1 MSTTQYTR
9 VGDGREIAYRTIVVA
24 DGPDFVFVPSGTMP
38 IEVLEEDPMMARFL
52 RTLGRYGTVHAIERP
67 GIGAS
72 DPLDPDVDYSDQLI
86 DACVAILDDLEVG
99 AAWFVG
105 GVGHGVSFVRL
116 NARRA
121 DRLAGA
127 ALINP
132 VRHAVERHRVDEVL
146 GRDEQSFGDVMRALA
161 PSRWDDPTYQAWY
174 DRAGR
179 LGASAAAARAFYAAV
194 TASGD
199 AYLRDPDV
207 ITEERRVLVIHRQ
220 DNRRVSVEDAQWWVD
235 QFPGGELLRVEGDD
249 LTIEAPDSGALADA
263 IGTFATGTRLAPTE
277 DRPLVG
283 VLFADLVGSTVRASE
298 AGDASWR
305 AVLDRFE
312 SRAATAVEE
321 QGGTVIKH
329 TGDGMLATC
338 STASRALEAATQVRR
353 MAADL
358 GLEVRIGVH
367 VGEVEVRGDDIGGI
381 AVHLAARVMDRAGAG
396 QIVMTSTVVQSTIG
410 GRWQVR
416 AIGAADLK
424 GIPDVW
430 ELYELI

>member
-1 MSTTQYTR
+1 MSATQYTR
-9 VGDGREIAYRTIVVA
+9 LPNGHEIAYRTIVVA

-38 IEVLEEDPMMARFL
+38 VEVLEEDPMMARFL

-86 DACVAILDDLEVG
+86 DACVAMLDALEVD

-105 GVGHGVSFVRL
+105 GVGHGASFVRL
-116 NARRA
+116 NARTA
-121 DRLAGA
+121 DRVAGA

-132 VRHAVERHRVDEVL
+132 VRHAAERNRVDEVL
-146 GRDEQSFGDVMRALA
+146 GRDEQSFDDVMRVLA
-161 PSRWDDPTYQAWY
+161 PSRWGDPAYQAWY

-179 LGASAAAARAFYAAV
+179 LGASATAARAFYTAV

-199 AYLRDPDV
+199 AYFRNPDV
-207 ITEERRVLVIHRQ
+207 ITDERRVLVIHRR
-220 DNRRVSVEDAQWWVD
+220 DNQRVSVDDAQWWVD
-235 QFPGGELLRVEGDD
+235 QFPGGELLRVEGAD
-249 LTIEAPDSGALADA
+249 LTIEAPDSGALAHE
-263 IGTFATGTRLAPTE
+263 IGTFATGIRLAPID

-283 VLFADLVGSTVRASE
+283 VLFTDLVGSTVRASE

-312 SRAATAVEE
+312 TSAADVVTR
-321 QGGTVIKH
+321 QGGTLVKH

-353 MAADL
+353 MAADI
-358 GLEVRIGVH
+358 GLDVRIGVH
-367 VGEVEVRGDDIGGI
+367 VGEVEIRGDDIGGI
-381 AVHLAARVMDRAGAG
+381 AVHLAARVMDRADAG
-396 QIVMTSTVVQSTIG
+396 QIVITSTVVQSTIG
-410 GRWQVR
+410 GRWQFR
-416 AIGAADLK
+416 AIGTAELK
-424 GIPDVW
+424 GIPDAW
-430 ELYELI
+430 ELYELV